1 MSKKRAP
8 GDFTPSQFASCIENG
23 LNIHVHDK
31 LSSAAAAKVTVNQS
45 SDEDLTLEEL
55 LAIRNKTNPIN
66 KSSDEDMTLDELLAI
81 KNESN
86 PTDTSMQPV
95 GETEDANNA
104 TTEKAFPRA
113 ECTNG
118 AMEALRLCHS
128 AFLSSLS
135 SSLGELESKLRVES
149 SSSKKGISSST
160 MTTALTEK
168 DVMTCMEQMG
178 LSNIAQR
185 AMSSLASDDSTKPPR
200 KKKRKM
206 KDHFAN
212 LKGTQLEKLL
222 AEQERLLSE
231 SAHRVQMMNHEPL
244 QGKSEE

>member
-31 LSSAAAAKVTVNQS
+31 LSAAAAKVTVNQS
-45 SDEDLTLEEL
+45 SDED
-55 LAIRNKTNPIN
+55 
-66 KSSDEDMTLDELLAI
+66 MTLDELLAI
-81 KNESN
+81 KTKTN

-104 TTEKAFPRA
+104 TEKAFPRA

-135 SSLGELESKLRVES
+135 RSLGELELKLRVES
-149 SSSKKGISSST
+149 SSSKKGKSAST
-160 MTTALTEK
+160 TRVSTTALTEK

-185 AMSSLASDDSTKPPR
+185 AMSSLASDDSTKQPR

-212 LKGTQLEKLL
+212 LKGTQLEELL